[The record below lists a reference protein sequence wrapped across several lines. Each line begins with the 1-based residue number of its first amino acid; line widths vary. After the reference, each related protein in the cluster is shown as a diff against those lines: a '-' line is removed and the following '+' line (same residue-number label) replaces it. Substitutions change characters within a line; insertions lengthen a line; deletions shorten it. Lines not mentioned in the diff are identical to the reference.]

1 MPNTGFFLLV
11 FLICAL
17 SCTSS
22 TEQINTPRHLNEDFK
37 SYWYDGEAEI
47 SFYEL
52 SQSRYG
58 EERKGE
64 MYLIFVTEDFN
75 SQLQVKT
82 EESKSTSESHF
93 KLNWHQHFPT
103 GIYDYNIMQS
113 TFLSL
118 ENQQNAT
125 KLVSSMQEWCGQS
138 YLQLNKRAGN
148 FQVKLHSYFEEIN
161 DNEFSIAQAYTEN
174 QLMLDLRIQP
184 TLEQM
189 PQQMI
194 PNLTYLQLNQKE
206 IKAYPVIFKQTIEAT
221 QIVTQ
226 IEFPDLNRK
235 VQIKQSNQFPYR
247 IEQWKEAIGAEE
259 EEQISEARLIN
270 SMRVDYWNKNKEK
283 DLILRENLKTH

>member
-1 MPNTGFFLLV
+1 MPNTVFLLV
-11 FLICAL
+11 FLICVL

-161 DNEFSIAQAYTEN
+161 DNEFSIPQAYTEN

-206 IKAYPVIFKQTIEAT
+206 IKAYPVIFKQTKEAT